1 MHELFLIKKK
11 KTQRVRIRATV
22 RRDWD
27 QIIPQVRK
35 SCGFYI
41 AKKKNVLESSPSRAF
56 SSSFHRHFIA
66 GIYLNKRSFN
76 VTRMVQTHTHTQFFL
91 NAPFSSDLGRSADT
105 AFISGF
111 SGALNWSH
119 KQTAGVGVYD
129 NINEKLLWGPA
140 GWWSRVKLPGLL
152 HSIIVYLISAS
163 LLFGSTPGSPPPP
176 PLMADSATAALNEIK
191 RCKRAGL
198 FVVNECW
205 GSSFHICTTPATAFI
220 F

>member
-1 MHELFLIKKK
+1 
-11 KTQRVRIRATV
+11 
-22 RRDWD
+22 
-27 QIIPQVRK
+27 
-35 SCGFYI
+35 
-41 AKKKNVLESSPSRAF
+41 
-56 SSSFHRHFIA
+56 
-66 GIYLNKRSFN
+66 
-76 VTRMVQTHTHTQFFL
+76 MVQTHTHTHTQFFL

-198 FVVNECW
+198 LFVHSTSAPCQPPLSFFKLWNVSTFARLIILESVYIACFEASFLINVFYVNGLW
-205 GSSFHICTTPATAFI
+205 KIR
-220 F
+220 